1 MKAELKVERKKYD
14 AFLARDADKLMWAQ
28 DLIRCRRL
36 VQVSY
41 ENELARVQA
50 NLEKQKLIELEEREA
65 MEEARLEFARL
76 EAVKYKKK
84 AT

>member
-1 MKAELKVERKKYD
+1 M
-14 AFLARDADKLMWAQ
+14 ARDADKLIWAQ

-50 NLEKQKLIELEEREA
+50 KLEKQKNIELEEREA

-84 AT
+84 ATFQ